1 MPNLENLK
9 KQAKLYVHWHRDH
22 YYPVAAQIRAVLP
35 RFKDLTDR
43 QVLEA
48 EFKLSDAQELV
59 ARQSGFESWQALK
72 TGVQAMPD
80 TIKPERTA
88 PILIEVAAELY
99 VADIKTSCDYF
110 TSKLGFTV
118 VFTYGEPPFYGQVK
132 RDNARINLRMVCEPV
147 FVGDIREREQLLAAS
162 MTVDSAAEIRELFV
176 QYQAVGVDFL
186 QTLKQE
192 PWGAR
197 TFIVRDPD
205 GNLLLFAGP
214 ATYSGTR
221 LRPSTSARLSAMSG
235 SRASPMTRKR
245 AGSSS
250 SRRPSRKGS
259 SRRPSTSRRTRRPM
273 ARRASNRPTCS
284 IQRRPTCW
292 ISPTSTRCRT

>member
-9 KQAKLYVHWHRDH
+9 KQAKLYVRWHRDR

-59 ARQSGFESWQALK
+59 ARQSGFDSWPALRE
-72 TGVQAMPD
+72 GVQAMPD
-80 TIKPERTA
+80 TLKPESEA
-88 PILIEVAAELY
+88 PILTEVEAELY
-99 VADIKTSCDYF
+99 VTDIKAACDYF
-110 TSKLGFTV
+110 TTKLGFTV

-132 RDNARINLRMVCEPV
+132 RDNAHLNLRMVCEPV

-162 MTVDSAAEIRELFV
+162 MTVDSAAEIRQLFL
-176 QYQAVGVDFL
+176 QFQAAGADFF

-197 TFIVRDPD
+197 NFIIRDPD

-214 ATYSGTR
+214 AT
-221 LRPSTSARLSAMSG
+221 
-235 SRASPMTRKR
+235 
-245 AGSSS
+245 
-250 SRRPSRKGS
+250 
-259 SRRPSTSRRTRRPM
+259 
-273 ARRASNRPTCS
+273 
-284 IQRRPTCW
+284 
-292 ISPTSTRCRT
+292 